1 MVMTRKIIVVILG
14 VLIVSIVISLLLYRN
29 FHRKVEYILIEVL
42 PPETV
47 YEKFVYHSEAWE
59 KVFENVSSIPEFWNA
74 TIPSNLADRSIPE
87 IAAMFGGEVNLNDS
101 EYAFCYISVPK
112 KNCQALNQTLTG
124 IGFTVEEVHY
134 MEPENH

>member
-1 MVMTRKIIVVILG
+1 MVMTRKIVVVILA
-14 VLIVSIVISLLLYRN
+14 VLIVSIVVSLLLYQN
-29 FHRKVEYILIEVL
+29 FCRKVEYILIEVL

-47 YEKFVYHSEAWE
+47 YERFVYHAEAWE
-59 KVFENVSSIPEFWNA
+59 KVFENVSSVPEFWNA

-87 IAAMFGGEVNLNDS
+87 IAAMFGGEVNVNDS

-134 MEPENH
+134 MEHENH